1 MAQEDSSLEPIEHLN
16 ARLESFIRLALDSR
30 SGLKAAEALFVEH
43 LGDWAKGDLP
53 GLPCWKR
60 LDCSRLDCPSHDPR
74 AQRCW
79 LQVGTL
85 CGGAVQGTIAGKL
98 GSCYLCPVLRE
109 ALADPQR
116 ALAENALILAHQIRT
131 LSAELH
137 GLAVRDALT
146 GLHNRRFFD
155 IMIPTQIREAE
166 RRGAQP
172 WILAVDLDEFKQV
185 NDRFG
190 HAEGDAA
197 LVEAAR
203 ILESSVRAGDIV
215 FRVGGDEFAVLMA
228 DGSAETA
235 AQVEER
241 LRGAFER
248 WNAKEGA
255 KRGYRLTASTG
266 SGALDPVLGL
276 AESLALADKRMYGEK
291 AKGKEQFPTSR

>member
-1 MAQEDSSLEPIEHLN
+1 MAPDNLSRESIEQLN

-43 LGDWAKGDLP
+43 LSDWAKGDLP
-53 GLPCWKR
+53 GPPCWKR
-60 LDCSRLDCPSHDPR
+60 LGCERTDCPSYDTH

-109 ALADPQR
+109 ALSDPQR

-137 GLAVRDALT
+137 GLAVRDPLT

-166 RRGAQP
+166 RRGARP
-172 WILAVDLDEFKQV
+172 WFLTVDLDEFKLI

-190 HAEGDAA
+190 HPEGDAA
-197 LVEAAR
+197 LVEAAKL
-203 ILESSVRAGDIV
+203 LETSVRAGDIV
-215 FRVGGDEFAVLMA
+215 FRVGGDEFVVLMA
-228 DGSAETA
+228 DGSEETA
-235 AQVEER
+235 SQVEER
-241 LRGAFER
+241 LRSAFDR
-248 WNAKEGA
+248 WNAAESER
-255 KRGYRLTASTG
+255 RGYRLAASMG

-276 AESLALADKRMYGEK
+276 AESLARADRRMYREKTK
-291 AKGKEQFPTSR
+291 AKGQFPTSK